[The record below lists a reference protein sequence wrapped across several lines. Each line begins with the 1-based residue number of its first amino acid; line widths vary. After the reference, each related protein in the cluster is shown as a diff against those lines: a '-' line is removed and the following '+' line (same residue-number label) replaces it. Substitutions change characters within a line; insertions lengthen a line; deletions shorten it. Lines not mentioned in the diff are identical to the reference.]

1 MAPLTRILVTVFA
14 VITTLMG
21 VGLYLSVRDSG
32 KPAGAQEQ
40 VVDVGQLVRENSHRL
55 NTVPD
60 SDVTF
65 VEFLDFECEACRA
78 AFPLVEQL
86 RSEYG
91 DRVNFVVR
99 YFPIQSHFNAE
110 RAARAVEAAAQ
121 QGKFEPMYKKMYE
134 TQSLWGEQRTPA
146 DETFRGF
153 ATQLGIDM
161 AAFDEVYN
169 DPATIDRINLD
180 VADGKALG
188 VKGTPTIFLDGNQVQ
203 FRSYKDLSAA
213 VDQALKE

>member
-1 MAPLTRILVTVFA
+1 MAPLTRILLTVFA
-14 VITTLMG
+14 VITVVMG
-21 VGLYLSVRDSG
+21 VGLYLSVRDG
-32 KPAGAQEQ
+32 KTPAGAQTQ
-40 VVDVGQLVRENSHRL
+40 AVDVGQLVRDNSHRL
-55 NTVPD
+55 NSVPD

-121 QGKFEPMYKKMYE
+121 QGKFEPMYQKMYE
-134 TQSLWGEQRTPA
+134 TQIQWGEKRTPA
-146 DETFRGF
+146 DEIFRGF
-153 ATQLGIDM
+153 ATELGLDM
-161 AAFDEVYN
+161 AAFDAAYN
-169 DPATIDRINLD
+169 DPATVERINLD
-180 VADGKALG
+180 VADGEALG
-188 VKGTPTIFLDGNQVQ
+188 VKGTPTIFVDGSRVQ
-203 FRSYKDLSAA
+203 FNGYEDLSAA
-213 VDQALKE
+213 IDQALKK